1 VLALVVVGE
10 PRNVLA
16 RFGRDAV
23 SNAHE
28 AGPAIGPGGSAGEH
42 EPGLV
47 AQLDLILEAGS
58 ESEAT
63 EPLRAVAD
71 ALRRSNE
78 TLRAIVEN
86 APVAIYAFGGDGK
99 IVLWN
104 PACEEIFGWAEPEV
118 IGRFSRVVREEDL
131 EEANDV
137 RDRVMAGEVIQ
148 PTEARRLTKW
158 GHEID
163 VSFAAAPMRDE
174 HGSITAVLE
183 LSANITAQKAS
194 ELALRESEERF
205 RALVDNASVII
216 TIVEA
221 DGTVRYTSPSSHQ
234 IFGYPTGF
242 GADRNAFQLVHPYDL
257 PRVLE
262 LFETAKQQ
270 QGLSETAQ
278 FRMRNAAGEWRVV
291 EAVANNLLD
300 EPAVEGIVITAR
312 DVTEQ
317 RNAEE
322 ALRANEE
329 RFRALVENL
338 SEVVT
343 IVDSAGH
350 TLWSSPAI
358 EQILGIA
365 RDDYETDSYTH
376 VHPDDRARVRAAIRA
391 QLDAPDKPEPVEF
404 RARHVDGSWRHLES
418 VVRDLSDVPAVG
430 GLVVTTRD
438 ITEHREAEARMR
450 ASEDRYRGIV
460 EDQTDLICRFQ
471 ADGTMTFVNQAY
483 ARFFGTTVEAL
494 VGTSFEPR
502 VPEEDRARLQRALG
516 SLGPRKPVTMV
527 EHQVA
532 LDDGRIRWQQWA
544 ERAVL
549 DEHGEVV
556 EYQAVGRDVTKQRRA
571 EALVVDQARI
581 LETIAKGAPLTDT
594 LTELCHVVEAHIPDG
609 RCSIMVLDD
618 DGATLRHGAAPSL
631 PTKFVQGLDGTIV
644 GPNAGS
650 SGRAAFRGEQVIVTD
665 IEHDPLWDRSRELA
679 AAHGLRACWAT
690 PIVASGDDR
699 VRGTVAMYHSEPT
712 APTREQEHLVSMA
725 VQLASI
731 AIERKEFEAQLA
743 HQAHHDP
750 LTGLPN
756 RALFLEFLML
766 ALARARR
773 YHTTVAVLFLD
784 LDRFKFVNDSL
795 GHDAGD
801 ALLVSLGERL
811 RGVLRPGDT
820 VARFGGDEFTVLC
833 EDLSGAGARHQA
845 IEVAER
851 LLEVMQ
857 QPFLLEG
864 EEQFLS
870 ASIGIALGATG
881 GERPDELLRDADSAM
896 YRAKERGK
904 GRWEVFD
911 EAMRESAIVRL
922 ETENLLHRAIERGE
936 FRVFYQPI
944 ISLTET
950 RCVGAEALVRWQHPE
965 RGLVPPY
972 EFINLAEET
981 GMIVPMGDWVLN
993 EACRQGARWKAE
1005 RPDAEPFC
1013 VAVNLSGRQLAY
1025 PGLANQVSNA
1035 LEESGFDAPLLC
1047 LEITESVLMEDAEA
1061 TIVAIKALKALGVR
1075 LSIDDFGTGYSSLG
1089 YLKRFPVDL
1098 VKVDRSFVD
1107 GLGTE
1112 AEDSAI
1118 VAAVVSLGHALGLRV
1133 VAEGVETELQLAEL
1147 IALGCDEAQGFYF
1160 APPQSAP
1167 DLSELIARS
1176 RPWRPP
1182 GTSVMKP

>member
-1 VLALVVVGE
+1 
-10 PRNVLA
+10 
-16 RFGRDAV
+16 V
-23 SNAHE
+23 SDAHE
-28 AGPAIGPGGSAGEH
+28 ADSATGSGGSVGKH
-42 EPGLV
+42 EPGRNV
-47 AQLDLILEAGS
+47 AQLDLVLETGS

-63 EPLRAVAD
+63 EPLRAVAN

-78 TLRAIVEN
+78 TLSAIFEN
-86 APVAIYAFGGDGK
+86 APVAIYAFDGDGK

-104 PACEEIFGWAEPEV
+104 PACEAIFGWAEPEV
-118 IGRFSRVVREEDL
+118 IGQFSRVVREQDL
-131 EEANDV
+131 EEAADV

-148 PTEARRLTKW
+148 TTEARRLTKW

-174 HGSITAVLE
+174 HGAITAVLA
-183 LSANITAQKAS
+183 LSADITAQKAN

-216 TIVEA
+216 TIVRA
-221 DGTVRYTSPSSHQ
+221 DGSVRYTSPSSHQ
-234 IFGYPTGF
+234 IFGYPMGF
-242 GADRNAFQLVHPYDL
+242 GVDGNAFQLVHPYDL
-257 PRVLE
+257 HRVLE
-262 LFETAKQQ
+262 LFEAAKQQ
-270 QGLSETAQ
+270 QGLSEIAQ
-278 FRMRNAAGEWRVV
+278 FRMHNAAGEWRVV

-300 EPAVEGIVITAR
+300 EPAVEGIVISAR

-343 IVDSAGH
+343 IIDSALRRM
-350 TLWSSPAI
+350 LWSSPAI

-365 RDDYETDSYTH
+365 RDDHDTDPYTH

-391 QLDAPDKPEPVEF
+391 QLDGPDKPEPVEY
-404 RARHVDGSWRHLES
+404 RARHVDGTWRHLES
-418 VVRDLSDVPAVG
+418 VARDLSDVPAVG
-430 GLVVTTRD
+430 GVVVTTRD
-438 ITEHREAEARMR
+438 ITEHREAEARVR

-471 ADGTMTFVNQAY
+471 ADGTLTFVNEAY

-494 VGTSFEPR
+494 VGTTFEPR
-502 VPEEDRARLQRALG
+502 VPEEDRVRLQRALS
-516 SLGPRKPVTMV
+516 SLGSHQPVTMV
-527 EHQVA
+527 EHRVA
-532 LDDGRIRWQQWA
+532 LDDGRVRWQQWA

-549 DEHGEVV
+549 DEHGEIV
-556 EYQAVGRDVTKQRRA
+556 EYQAVGRDVTEQRRA

-594 LTELCHVVEAHIPDG
+594 LTELCRVVEAHIPDG
-609 RCSIMVLDD
+609 RCSIMLLDD
-618 DGATLRHGAAPSL
+618 DSATLRHGAAPRL
-631 PTKFVQGLDGTIV
+631 PTKFVQALDGTIV
-644 GPNAGS
+644 GPNSGS
-650 SGRAAFRGEQVIVTD
+650 CGTAAFRGDQVIVTD

-679 AAHGLRACWAT
+679 AAHGLRACWAM

-699 VRGTVAMYHSEPT
+699 VRGTVAVYCYEPA
-712 APTREQEHLVSMA
+712 APTPEQEHLVEMA
-725 VQLASI
+725 VQLAGI

-743 HQAHHDP
+743 YQAHHDP

-784 LDRFKFVNDSL
+784 LDRFKLVNDSL

-801 ALLVSLGERL
+801 ALLVSLSERL

-851 LLEVMQ
+851 LLEVME
-857 QPFLLEG
+857 QPFLFEG
-864 EEQFLS
+864 EEQFLG
-870 ASIGIALGATG
+870 ASIGISLGATG
-881 GERPDELLRDADSAM
+881 DERPDDMLRDADSAM

-911 EAMRESAIVRL
+911 EAMRESAIARL
-922 ETENLLHRAIERGE
+922 EIENSLHRAIERGE
-936 FRVFYQPI
+936 FRLFYQPI
-944 ISLTET
+944 IALNEA

-981 GMIVPMGDWVLN
+981 GMIVRMGEWVLN

-1005 RPDAEPFC
+1005 RPDAEPFS
-1013 VAVNLSGRQLAY
+1013 VAVNLSGRQLAH
-1025 PGLANQVSNA
+1025 PGLANQVRNA
-1035 LEESGFDAPLLC
+1035 LEESGFDAPLLS

-1089 YLKRFPVDL
+1089 YLRRFPVDF

-1133 VAEGVETELQLAEL
+1133 IAEGVETELQLAEL
-1147 IALGCDEAQGFYF
+1147 VALGCDDAQGFFF
-1160 APPQSAP
+1160 APPQPAP

-1182 GTSVMKP
+1182 GMSVMKG